1 MCGQFSLDLD
11 AFSVQDEFGL
21 SEMPVEWEI
30 RQNIFPSQMV
40 AVIKAPEIKQIS
52 MMRWGLVPSW
62 AKDEL
67 IGKKMFNARSETL
80 TEKPSFRKPF
90 RYQRCLIL
98 ANGFYEWK
106 KGEDSKSHAI
116 PYRFEMASGKPFA
129 FAGLW
134 DVWMKKES
142 PLLTCT
148 IITCNPNEMV
158 AKFHNRMPVILPKEN
173 YQEWLTGHDLQKLQQ
188 MLVPFSSDLMKVRE
202 ISRLDAPLPLIRP
215 SD

>member
-21 SEMPVEWEI
+21 SEMPVDWEI
-30 RQNIFPSQMV
+30 RPNIFPSQMV
-40 AVIKAPEIKQIS
+40 AVIKAPEIRQIS

-62 AKDEL
+62 AKDES

-98 ANGFYEWK
+98 ANGFYEWEK
-106 KGEDSKSHAI
+106 REDSESRAI
-116 PYRFEMASGKPFA
+116 PYRFELASEKPFA

-134 DVWMKKES
+134 DVWTKKEN

-148 IITCNPNEMV
+148 IITCAPNELV
-158 AKFHNRMPVILPKEN
+158 GNFHNRMPVILPKEN
-173 YQEWLTGHDLQKLQQ
+173 YHEWLTGHDTLNLQQ
-188 MLVPFSSDLMKVRE
+188 MLVPFSSDLMKVRKVD
-202 ISRLDAPLPLIRP
+202 RLDAPLPIIPP